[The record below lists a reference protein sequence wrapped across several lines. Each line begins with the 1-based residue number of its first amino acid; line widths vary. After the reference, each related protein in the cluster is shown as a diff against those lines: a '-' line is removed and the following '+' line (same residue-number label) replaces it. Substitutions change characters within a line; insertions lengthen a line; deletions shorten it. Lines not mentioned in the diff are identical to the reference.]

1 MTDDIENLSE
11 LRVLIVDDSV
21 DAATSLSY
29 LLQMI
34 GCKTAVAF
42 GGEMGLRV
50 ADLFQPSLVFLDLN
64 MPGHDGCE
72 VLARARKLQ
81 GRIIHAI
88 FVCLTATG
96 SVEDEERCLA
106 AGFDHFIRK
115 PLEPAVLSDLLLK
128 ARARQ
133 ASMAVGWWPS
143 DFSPEQVPVPQG
155 EGGHANPSRP
165 DERPC

>member
-1 MTDDIENLSE
+1 VSNDIDDLAD

-42 GGEMGLRV
+42 GGEMGVRV
-50 ADLFQPSLVFLDLN
+50 AELFQPALMFLDLN

-72 VLARARKLQ
+72 VLTRIKSLQSRASQ
-81 GRIIHAI
+81 AMSI
-88 FVCLTATG
+88 CLTATG
-96 SVEDEERCLA
+96 QGEDAQRCLA
-106 AGFDHFIRK
+106 AGFDQYVQK
-115 PLEPAVLSDLLLK
+115 PLEPQALTDMLLL

-133 ASMAVGWWPS
+133 TGVINGWWPS
-143 DFSPEQVPVPQG
+143 ATEAPIEAPFDTPTPPLPRE
-155 EGGHANPSRP
+155 
-165 DERPC
+165 